1 MFLFIFLNI
10 KRVQSLFGKH
20 LYHSFYGFLW
30 RDLSSGGAESNRQSS
45 NLPYSLQ
52 NTQSLVTAVNRSN
65 NKSWNQSVWLNALLL
80 SFTYDEKWTNYS
92 CQFTSSSAIVGK
104 PLKPFIPK
112 SGCNV
117 WAPGCYVTMFTRAE
131 MKACAEAV
139 HALAL
144 FIWPQVS
151 RTSSTFMC
159 RRWSWIY
166 FDSTRHTGTLKPVL
180 IRLWTAG
187 NVIPGSKGVSSGV
200 SLYKSLY

>member
-65 NKSWNQSVWLNALLL
+65 NKSWNQSVWLNALLP

-139 HALAL
+139 HAHRSVHLTSGQQDKFHIYVPSLELNLFRQHKAHRDTEACPYKAL
-144 FIWPQVS
+144 N
-151 RTSSTFMC
+151 
-159 RRWSWIY
+159 SWEC
-166 FDSTRHTGTLKPVL
+166 DP
-180 IRLWTAG
+180 W
-187 NVIPGSKGVSSGV
+187 
-200 SLYKSLY
+200 

>member
-1 MFLFIFLNI
+1 MNVLFIFLNI

-20 LYHSFYGFLW
+20 LYHLFYGFLW
-30 RDLSSGGAESNRQSS
+30 RVLSSGGAKSNRQSS

-65 NKSWNQSVWLNALLL
+65 DKSWNQSVWLNALLP

-117 WAPGCYVTMFTRAE
+117 WAPGWRCLHEQRWKRVPRPYTPSLCSSDLRSAGQVPHL
-131 MKACAEAV
+131 CAVAGVE
-139 HALAL
+139 
-144 FIWPQVS
+144 FI
-151 RTSSTFMC
+151 STA
-159 RRWSWIY
+159 RGTQGHWS
-166 FDSTRHTGTLKPVL
+166 L
-180 IRLWTAG
+180 
-187 NVIPGSKGVSSGV
+187 
-200 SLYKSLY
+200 SL